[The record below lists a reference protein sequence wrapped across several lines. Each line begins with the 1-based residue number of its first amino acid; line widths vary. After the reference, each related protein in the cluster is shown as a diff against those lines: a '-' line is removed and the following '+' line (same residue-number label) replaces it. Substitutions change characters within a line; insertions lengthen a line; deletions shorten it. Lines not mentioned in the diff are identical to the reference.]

1 MKNVRIFFTLS
12 SALIV
17 AASVYGV
24 SADAQKSDLDQCT
37 AGGLSKAEC
46 ACELAL
52 QKGTQKALRDFLK
65 LYENAD
71 TACNALASTATV
83 SNGGD
88 ISSNGASSSGASS
101 SGASSSGAS
110 SSGASSSGAS
120 SSGAS
125 SSGAS
130 SSGASSSGASSS
142 GASSSGASSSGASS
156 SGANPGNDKPV
167 GNAGESPNGS
177 DFGDGVRGK
186 SQ

>member
-24 SADAQKSDLDQCT
+24 SADAQKSDLDQCI

-46 ACELAL
+46 ACETAL
-52 QKGTQKALRDFLK
+52 QKGTQEALRDFLK
-65 LYENAD
+65 LYRNAD

-88 ISSNGASSSGASS
+88 VSSN
-101 SGASSSGAS
+101 GAS

>member
-24 SADAQKSDLDQCT
+24 SADAQKSELDQCT

-46 ACELAL
+46 ACEAAL
-52 QKGTQKALRDFLK
+52 KKGTQKALRDFLK
-65 LYENAD
+65 LYRNAD
-71 TACNALASTATV
+71 TACNALASTETV
-83 SNGGD
+83 SSGGD
-88 ISSNGASSSGASS
+88 LSSSNGASSSGASS

-110 SSGASSSGAS
+110 SSGASSN
-120 SSGAS
+120 
-125 SSGAS
+125 
-130 SSGASSSGASSS
+130 GASSSGASSS

-156 SGANPGNDKPV
+156 SGANPGNDMSV
-167 GNAGESPNGS
+167 GNAGESPNG
-177 DFGDGVRGK
+177 DNFGDGVRGK